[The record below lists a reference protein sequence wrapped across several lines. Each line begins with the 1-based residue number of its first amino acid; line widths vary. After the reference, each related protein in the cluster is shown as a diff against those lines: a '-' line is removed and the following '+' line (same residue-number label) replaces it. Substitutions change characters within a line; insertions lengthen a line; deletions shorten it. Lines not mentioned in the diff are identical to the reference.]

1 MHRTK
6 NESQTQPPKPHQP
19 YMDSGEK
26 MNDQLRAMFRKEE
39 LELAGAIGAQDIP
52 IKDKITSLFEQLND
66 PLLSD
71 EDVSSLLA
79 VNGAKGEISSLLG
92 ELCATGQLQS
102 SNKTRRPLD
111 PESITLYRSTKTAS
125 SRLKLIATEAKLNNG
140 TSRYQLTCNGRL
152 IRSIARIDR
161 LDALAGTGN
170 QRDEIRRHVSDI
182 SKGIRSGTQVP
193 NSVLLVL
200 LSEHVTLEGDEETP
214 SSFISIRPLDQFID
228 TPIPGNTN
236 DLAQSFRL
244 VELDFPFRK
253 AAFDEEKSAVLVDG
267 QQRTAALSL
276 VDLDAIPAFS
286 LSINAIVADESE
298 AKKIFMVSNSTVKI
312 ETQFSRALL
321 ASLEESP
328 GYLREEQIRAQA
340 AKMLALEEK
349 TSPFLDL
356 VQYPGIKKDKRPPI
370 AYNSIFQILTTFTDS
385 SLPIGDDA
393 KTLAE
398 VVARSFTAVRNAWP
412 TAWAKK
418 PNDSRLMH
426 GAGLRAM
433 ANLLVN
439 KLEQFFPEHEGNID
453 SPELWKALE
462 HSLGRLKNTV
472 IWTVQ
477 DTATST
483 AQAKNN
489 YINEISNRQNTNQ
502 DITKLSNFLKKE
514 SLDLD
519 TKAAKDTRS
528 SKSKTKD
535 Q

>member
-1 MHRTK
+1 
-6 NESQTQPPKPHQP
+6 
-19 YMDSGEK
+19 

-39 LELAGAIGAQDIP
+39 LELAAAIGAQEIST
-52 IKDKITSLFEQLND
+52 KDKITSLFEQLND

-71 EDVSSLLA
+71 EDVSILLA
-79 VNGAKGEISSLLG
+79 LSGAKGEVSSLLG
-92 ELCATGQLQS
+92 ELCATGQLQN

-111 PESITLYRSTKTAS
+111 PETITLYRSTKTTA

-140 TSRYQLTCNGRL
+140 SSRYQLTCNGRL

-170 QRDEIRRHVSDI
+170 QRDEIRRHVNEI
-182 SKGIRSGTQVP
+182 STGIRSGTQVP

-200 LSEHVTLEGDEETP
+200 LSEHVTLEGEEETP
-214 SSFISIRPLDQFID
+214 TSFIAIRPLDQFVD
-228 TPIPGNTN
+228 TLVPGNTN
-236 DLAQSFRL
+236 DVAQSFRL
-244 VELDFPFRK
+244 VEIDFPFRK

-286 LSINAIVADESE
+286 LSVNAIVADESE

-312 ETQFSRALL
+312 EAQFSRALL
-321 ASLEESP
+321 ASLGESP

-340 AKMLALEEK
+340 AKKLALDNK
-349 TSPFLDL
+349 DSPFLDL
-356 VQYPGIKKDKRPPI
+356 VQYPGIRKDKRPPI

-385 SLPIGDDA
+385 SLRIEDNA
-393 KTLAE
+393 ELLAS
-398 VVARSFTAVRNAWP
+398 VVARSFSAVRSTWP

-418 PNDSRLMH
+418 PSDSRLMH

-433 ANLLVN
+433 ASLLVN
-439 KLEQFFPEHEGNID
+439 KLEQFYPDHEGNIE
-453 SPELWKALE
+453 SPDLWKAVE
-462 HSLGRLKNTV
+462 QSLGRLKNTV
-472 IWTVQ
+472 VWTLP

-489 YINEISNRQNTNQ
+489 YVNEISNRQNTNQ
-502 DITKLSNFLKKE
+502 DITKLANFLKKE

-519 TKAAKDTRS
+519 TKATKDTRA
-528 SKSKTKD
+528 SKPKNKD